1 MSEAPDSREQIMR
14 AAFEALATHGY
25 ADLTVARIADEF
37 EKSKSLLYYHYDG
50 KDDILRSLLD
60 YATDQFLAELD
71 AESTEDAAVN
81 LRQFVDQLLPESPD
95 EGVLT
100 GRRVILE
107 LRGEAVG
114 NPDFRATFT
123 AMDERLRDRVVTE
136 VEAGVEAGIFAT
148 DNPETVATEL
158 TLLLNGAL
166 LESATTNHE
175 VTETARAV
183 LYARIDALTEG
194 LNE

>member
-1 MSEAPDSREQIMR
+1 MSGDPDSREQIMQ

-37 EKSKSLLYYHYDG
+37 TKSKSLLYYHYDG

-60 YATDQFLAELD
+60 YATDQFLATLD
-71 AESTEDAAVN
+71 AESTDDPAAN
-81 LRQFVDQLLPESPD
+81 LREFVDQLLPESPSED
-95 EGVLT
+95 ALT

-123 AMDERLRDRVVTE
+123 AMDDRLRDRVTAE
-136 VEAGVEAGIFAT
+136 IEAGVERGRFAVADPETAAT
-148 DNPETVATEL
+148 DL
-158 TLLLNGAL
+158 TMLLNGAL
-166 LESATTNHE
+166 LESATTDHDI
-175 VTETARAV
+175 TEQARAT
-183 LYARIDALTEG
+183 LHARIDALAEG
-194 LNE
+194 VDE

>member
-1 MSEAPDSREQIMR
+1 MSGDPDSRERIMQ

-37 EKSKSLLYYHYDG
+37 AKSKSLLYYHYDG

-60 YATDQFLAELD
+60 YATDQFLATLD
-71 AESTEDAAVN
+71 AESTDDPAAN
-81 LRQFVDQLLPESPD
+81 LREFVDQLLPESPSGD
-95 EGVLT
+95 VLT

-123 AMDERLRDRVVTE
+123 AMDERLRERVVAE
-136 VEAGVEAGIFAT
+136 IEAGVERGRFAV
-148 DNPETVATEL
+148 DDPEAAATEL

-166 LESATTNHE
+166 VESATTDHD
-175 VTETARAV
+175 VTPRARTL
-183 LYARIDALTEG
+183 LYARIEALAEG
-194 LNE
+194 ADE

>member
-1 MSEAPDSREQIMR
+1 MSSDPDSREQIMR

-60 YATDQFLAELD
+60 YATDQFLATLD
-71 AESTEDAAVN
+71 TESTDDPAAN
-81 LRQFVDQLLPESPD
+81 LREFVDQLLPESPGED
-95 EGVLT
+95 ALT

-123 AMDERLRDRVVTE
+123 AMDDRIRDRVIAE
-136 VEAGVEAGIFAT
+136 IEAGVERGQFAVA
-148 DNPETVATEL
+148 NPETAATDL
-158 TLLLNGAL
+158 TMLLNGAL
-166 LESATTNHE
+166 LESATTDHDI
-175 VTETARAV
+175 TEQARAT
-183 LYARIDALTEG
+183 LHARIDALAEG
-194 LNE
+194 PDE

>member
-1 MSEAPDSREQIMR
+1 MSSDPDSREQIMR

-37 EKSKSLLYYHYDG
+37 TKSKSLLYYHYDG

-60 YATDQFLAELD
+60 YATDQFLATLD
-71 AESTEDAAVN
+71 AESTDDPAAN
-81 LRQFVDQLLPESPD
+81 LREFVDQLLPESPSED
-95 EGVLT
+95 ALT

-123 AMDERLRDRVVTE
+123 AMDDRLRDRVTAE
-136 VEAGVEAGIFAT
+136 IEAGVERGRFAVADPETAAT
-148 DNPETVATEL
+148 DL
-158 TLLLNGAL
+158 TMLLNGAL
-166 LESATTNHE
+166 LESATTDHDI
-175 VTETARAV
+175 TEQARAT
-183 LYARIDALTEG
+183 LHARIDALAEG
-194 LNE
+194 VDE